1 LAARPEHGTASG
13 AEGATIEAVQ
23 GGRRFSQAISEGDGI
38 SLIVEVQ
45 APDEARRV
53 EGDGAE
59 AVLVYSGREGQL
71 GAIRAATSLPI
82 LFRWDGEHPESI
94 DGADACIVEAGD
106 REWLERVHLELGD
119 RFELAL
125 RIREAEHIESAL
137 EDFDPELFVLAAAD
151 EDEALEHVLD
161 LLPDVPAGKLA
172 IAELP
177 ISRRDEVA
185 ELERAGV
192 DAVIVGA
199 TNVSELVGD
208 APPSI

>member
-1 LAARPEHGTASG
+1 
-13 AEGATIEAVQ
+13 VQ

-38 SLIVEVQ
+38 SLIVEVS
-45 APDEARRV
+45 APDDARRV

-59 AVLVYSGREGQL
+59 ALLVWSGREGEL
-71 GAIRAATSLPI
+71 AAIRAATSLPI
-82 LFRWDGEHPESI
+82 LFRWDGEHAESI
-94 DGADACIVEAGD
+94 DGADACIVDVGD
-106 REWLERVHLELGD
+106 REWLERVHVELGD

-125 RIREAEHIESAL
+125 RIRDAEHIESAL
-137 EDFDPELFVLAAAD
+137 EDFDPELFVLAAPD
-151 EDEALEHVLD
+151 EDDALEHVLD

-177 ISRRDEVA
+177 ISHRDEVA

-208 APPSI
+208 APPAI

>member
-1 LAARPEHGTASG
+1 VT
-13 AEGATIEAVQ
+13 

-59 AVLVYSGREGQL
+59 AVLVYSGRQEQL
-71 GAIRAATSLPI
+71 AAIRAATSLPI
-82 LFRWDGEHPESI
+82 LFRWDGEHAESL
-94 DGADACIVEAGD
+94 DGADACIVDVGD

-125 RIREAEHIESAL
+125 RIHEGDHIESAL
-137 EDFDPELFVLAAAD
+137 EDFDPELFVLAAPD
-151 EDEALEHVLD
+151 EDDALEHVLD

-177 ISRRDEVA
+177 ISHRDEVA

-208 APPSI
+208 APPPV

>member
-1 LAARPEHGTASG
+1 V
-13 AEGATIEAVQ
+13 VQ

-38 SLIVEVQ
+38 SLIVVVQ
-45 APDEARRV
+45 APEEARRA

-59 AVLVYSGREGQL
+59 ALLVYSGLEGQL
-71 GAIRAATSLPI
+71 VAIRETTSLPI
-82 LFRWDGEHPESI
+82 LFFWDGEHAELLE
-94 DGADACIVEAGD
+94 GADACIVEAGN
-106 REWLERVHLELGD
+106 REWLEHVHLELGD

-125 RIREAEHIESAL
+125 RIHDEDHLEAAL
-137 EDFDPELFVLAAAD
+137 EQFDPELFVLAALS
-151 EDEALEHVLD
+151 EDDPLQHVLE

-177 ISRRDEVA
+177 VAGPDEVA

-208 APPSI
+208 APPAL

>member
-1 LAARPEHGTASG
+1 VT
-13 AEGATIEAVQ
+13 

-59 AVLVYSGREGQL
+59 AVLVYSGRQEQL
-71 GAIRAATSLPI
+71 AAIRAATSLPI
-82 LFRWDGEHPESI
+82 LFRWDGEHAESL
-94 DGADACIVEAGD
+94 DGADACIVDVGD

-125 RIREAEHIESAL
+125 RIHEGDHIESAL
-137 EDFDPELFVLAAAD
+137 EDFDPELFVLAAPD
-151 EDEALEHVLD
+151 EDDALEHVLD

-177 ISRRDEVA
+177 ISHRDEVA
-185 ELERAGV
+185 ELERAGM

-208 APPSI
+208 APPTL

>member
-1 LAARPEHGTASG
+1 VT
-13 AEGATIEAVQ
+13 

-38 SLIVEVQ
+38 SLIAEVR
-45 APDEARRV
+45 APDDARQV
-53 EGDGAE
+53 EGEGAE
-59 AVLVYSGREGQL
+59 ALLVGSGFEGQL

-82 LFRWDGEHPESI
+82 LFFWDGQRAEAL
-94 DGADACIVEAGD
+94 DGADACVVEAGE
-106 REWLERVHLELGD
+106 RAWLEHVHLELGD

-137 EDFDPELFVLAAAD
+137 EDFDPELFVLAAPD
-151 EDEALEHVLD
+151 EDDALEHVLD

-172 IAELP
+172 IAELA
-177 ISRRDEVA
+177 ISHRDEVA

-208 APPSI
+208 APPAL

>member
-1 LAARPEHGTASG
+1 VT
-13 AEGATIEAVQ
+13 

-38 SLIVEVQ
+38 SLIATVR
-45 APDEARRV
+45 APEEARRA

-59 AVLVYSGREGQL
+59 ALLVYSGLEGQL
-71 GAIRAATSLPI
+71 VAIRAATSLPI
-82 LFRWDGEHPESI
+82 LFFWDGEHAESLE
-94 DGADACIVEAGD
+94 GADACIVEAGN
-106 REWLERVHLELGD
+106 REWLEHVHLELGD

-125 RIREAEHIESAL
+125 RIHQEDHLEAAL
-137 EDFDPELFVLAAAD
+137 ENLDPELFVLAAPD
-151 EDEALEHVLD
+151 EDDPLEHVLE

-177 ISRRDEVA
+177 IAGPEEVA

-199 TNVSELVGD
+199 ANVSELVGD
-208 APPSI
+208 APPAL